1 MIILRNKNFSD
12 KKEEREV
19 VDKETAE
26 RGKKEGVVQ
35 KKPNGKWGIIS
46 YKTNPPTWW
55 SGEGTDTKEE
65 SEDMLKA
72 YHANKRK

>member
-1 MIILRNKNFSD
+1 MIILRIKNFSE
-12 KKEEREV
+12 KREV
-19 VDKETAE
+19 VDKETAK

-55 SGEGTDTKEE
+55 SGEGTDTKEV

>member
-1 MIILRNKNFSD
+1 MIILRTKNFSE
-12 KKEEREV
+12 KREV

-46 YKTNPPTWW
+46 YKTNPPTFWNADY
-55 SGEGTDTKEE
+55 DTKESAE
-65 SEDMLKA
+65 NALAA

>member
-1 MIILRNKNFSD
+1 MIILRTKNFSA
-12 KKEEREV
+12 KKDTREV

-55 SGEGTDTKEE
+55 NASYDTKE
-65 SEDMLKA
+65 SGEDALAA
-72 YHANKRK
+72 YHANKHK